1 MTTLERTSR
10 VLRSFLHN
18 ISSFI
23 SLKNLFPN
31 LIWGFYLSCNFYP
44 RAFSLVLYIYKCI
57 DTLAI
62 SISFDRFIDMKGRW
76 RKTVLGDS
84 QWRRS
89 IKVLTGDHFPFNVL
103 IKLIFY
109 EVSRRTRKNQ
119 SSTFVGQ
126 CSIDIKKY
134 ILKNIYIGLPC
145 SFLLFNQKIKDQ
157 V

>member
-1 MTTLERTSR
+1 MMTLERTSR

-126 CSIDIKKY
+126 WNNVLST
-134 ILKNIYIGLPC
+134 LKNIY
-145 SFLLFNQKIKDQ
+145 
-157 V
+157 